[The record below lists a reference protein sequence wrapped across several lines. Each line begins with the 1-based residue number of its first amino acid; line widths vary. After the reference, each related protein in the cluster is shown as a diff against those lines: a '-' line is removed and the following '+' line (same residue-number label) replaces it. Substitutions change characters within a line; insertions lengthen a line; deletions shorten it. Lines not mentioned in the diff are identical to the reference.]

1 MLKNPIQH
9 AVTTKNLTDFWYFRR
24 IILNTSLY
32 ETGMIMIMIIVVI
45 KVGGNEIRSS
55 D

>member
-9 AVTTKNLTDFWYFRR
+9 VVTTKNLTDFWYLRR

-32 ETGMIMIMIIVVI
+32 ETSMIMIIVVI

>member
-9 AVTTKNLTDFWYFRR
+9 VVTTKNLTDFWDLRR

-32 ETGMIMIMIIVVI
+32 ETSMIMILIIVVI